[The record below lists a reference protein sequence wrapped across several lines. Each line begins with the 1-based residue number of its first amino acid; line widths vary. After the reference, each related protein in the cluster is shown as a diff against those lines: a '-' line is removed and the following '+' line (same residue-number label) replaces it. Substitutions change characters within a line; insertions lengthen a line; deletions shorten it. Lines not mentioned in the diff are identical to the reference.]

1 MIVITSV
8 LILTPPPIVD
18 CLPSKDISLTLFVTT
33 GLKEAPDP
41 PPPLIVIDRTFS
53 ISKFCWST
61 ITSLS
66 DPDIT
71 GWTNAVVP
79 AATWGITTLG
89 RSITSK
95 FVPPFSI
102 LILDNG
108 P

>member
-1 MIVITSV
+1 M
-8 LILTPPPIVD
+8 
-18 CLPSKDISLTLFVTT
+18 
-33 GLKEAPDP
+33 
-41 PPPLIVIDRTFS
+41 
-53 ISKFCWST
+53 
-61 ITSLS
+61 
-66 DPDIT
+66 T